1 MIVGLVVGVGV
12 VISLGFDLGMALGM
26 ALVVSFCLFSTLSSW
41 LWGACVYMVSKF
53 SGGDVVGFD

>member
-1 MIVGLVVGVGV
+1 MVGVGV